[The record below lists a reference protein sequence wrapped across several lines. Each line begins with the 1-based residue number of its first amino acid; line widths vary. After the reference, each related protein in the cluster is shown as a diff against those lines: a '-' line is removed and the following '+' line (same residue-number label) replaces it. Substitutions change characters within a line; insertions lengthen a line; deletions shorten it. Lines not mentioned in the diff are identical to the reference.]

1 MKTPQEKMFALPQTI
16 NVNGKLIDVSAPLVM
31 AILNTTP
38 NSFYSKSRINGEEAI
53 IKKVEQFLNEGAK
66 IIDIGAYSSRPGAP
80 LISWQ
85 EEWQRLEPV
94 LKIMKS
100 HYPQALI
107 SIDTFRSEIVKRA
120 VEEYGAAI
128 INDISGGNIDT
139 KMFEVVGKYNVPYI
153 LMHMKETP
161 LTMQKNPNY
170 EHLIQ
175 EMISY
180 FSEKKQRLIEYGV
193 KDIILDP
200 GLGFAKTSEH
210 NFEILARLEEF
221 FMLEMP
227 ILIGLSRKSMIYKT
241 LNTTPE
247 EALNGTSVLHTIAL
261 QKGAKILRVHD
272 VKEATE
278 AIKLYEKTYS
288 YLA

>member
-1 MKTPQEKMFALPQTI
+1 MKTTQEKIFAVPQTI
-16 NVNGKLIDVSAPLVM
+16 NAYGKLIDISKPLVM

-38 NSFYSKSRINGEEAI
+38 DSFYSKSRVNNEEAI
-53 IKKVEQFLNEGAK
+53 LKKVEQFLNEGAK

-85 EEWQRLEPV
+85 EEWQRLEPA
-94 LKIMKS
+94 LKIIKK
-100 HYPQALI
+100 HYPPTLI
-107 SIDTFRSEIVKRA
+107 SIDTFRSEIVERA
-120 VEEYGAAI
+120 VEEYGVAI

-139 KMFEVVGKYNVPYI
+139 KMFEVVGKYSIPYI

-161 LTMQKNPNY
+161 LTMQESPNY
-170 EHLIQ
+170 KHIIQ

-180 FSEKKQRLIEYGV
+180 FSEKKQMLLEQGV

-200 GLGFAKTSEH
+200 GLGFAKTLEH
-210 NFEILARLEEF
+210 NFEVLARLEEF

-241 LNTTPE
+241 LHITPE
-247 EALNGTSVLHTIAL
+247 EALNGTSILNTIAL

-272 VKEATE
+272 VKEAIQ
-278 AIKLYEKTYS
+278 AIKLCEKIDFF
-288 YLA
+288 L